1 VIFNGCY
8 HQRTRKEVTFWFT
21 TAKSFSYYSGLL
33 FLFLESGTMFNDKF
47 YPLKIIISGDF
58 YFHRVLADLPSFFS
72 DITLTEKGSI
82 CLWCD
87 ATRLNMFDFHLHE
100 GVRQSNESRT
110 SATYLHST
118 FSLVCFT
125 VEFELWNGY

>member
-1 VIFNGCY
+1 MLI
-8 HQRTRKEVTFWFT
+8 
-21 TAKSFSYYSGLL
+21 
-33 FLFLESGTMFNDKF
+33 DKF

-58 YFHRVLADLPSFFS
+58 FFHRMLADLPSFFS

-100 GVRQSNESRT
+100 GVRQNKRVNNFGNLPALNFFRCLFHGRVRIMEWLLRT
-110 SATYLHST
+110 AFQQTK
-118 FSLVCFT
+118 C
-125 VEFELWNGY
+125 